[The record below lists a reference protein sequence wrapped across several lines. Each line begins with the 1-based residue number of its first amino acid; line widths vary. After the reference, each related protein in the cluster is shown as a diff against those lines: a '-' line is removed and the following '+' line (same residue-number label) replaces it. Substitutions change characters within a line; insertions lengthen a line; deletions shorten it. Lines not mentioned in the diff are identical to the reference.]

1 MGDEAHSESLSSH
14 SGSPS
19 SASGHTTGSFPS
31 LCPLLITGGAE
42 GLATVE
48 VTMGPEAGSIP
59 LVEEM
64 GSLIESLWKDITD
77 GFPAAVGATARIMG
91 SLPTHRGAQS
101 PKVMPSMIWALMA
114 ICLAVG
120 PKHSSIV

>member
-1 MGDEAHSESLSSH
+1 MGDEAHSESSSSH
-14 SGSPS
+14 SGSAS
-19 SASGHTTGSFPS
+19 SASGRATGSFPS
-31 LCPLLITGGAE
+31 LCPPLIAGGAK
-42 GLATVE
+42 GLATIE

-64 GSLIESLWKDITD
+64 GSLIESPWKGIPD
-77 GFPAAVGATARIMG
+77 GFPAAVGAAARIMG

-101 PKVMPSMIWALMA
+101 PKVMPSTIWALMA
-114 ICLAVG
+114 ICLAMG